1 MGQEVLKETI
11 AASAPDDQETRYC
24 VRAVSH
30 TFSSGSQSEISVLNN
45 VSFDVTS
52 HEFLS
57 IAGPSGCGKSTLLNI
72 MSGLLVP
79 TLGSVLLDGE
89 ILHGISKKIGY
100 VSQMDSLLP
109 WRTVLDNVTFGLE
122 FRNIKKKEA
131 RAVAMHLIAESGLSG
146 FENNYPHELSG
157 GMKKRVDIIRVLAID
172 PEVIIMD
179 EPFAALDVFTRELM
193 QEYILNIWKKTR
205 KAIIFVTHDLTE
217 AITLADRIVLM
228 SARPSTIKAQ
238 YDITLPRPRSALEI
252 RYNSTFIDLHRL
264 IWRDLKVEVE
274 RSRSV
279 VHCVE

>member
-1 MGQEVLKETI
+1 MGQEVLKDAI
-11 AASAPDDQETRYC
+11 LASASDEQELRFI

-30 TFSSGSQSEISVLNN
+30 TFSNGAQADIRVLNN
-45 VSFDVTS
+45 VSFDVAS

-57 IAGPSGCGKSTLLNI
+57 VVGPSGCGKSTLLNI
-72 MSGLLVP
+72 MSGLLMP
-79 TLGSVLLDGE
+79 TEGSVLLDGE
-89 ILHGISKKIGY
+89 ALRGISKKIGY

-122 FRNIKKKEA
+122 FRNVKKKEA
-131 RAVAMHLIAESGLSG
+131 RAIAMHLIAESGLSG

-193 QEYILNIWKKTR
+193 QEYILQIWKKTR

-217 AITLADRIVLM
+217 AITLADRLVLM

-238 YDITLPRPRSALEI
+238 YNILLPRPRSPLEI
-252 RYNSTFIDLHRL
+252 RYDTTFIDLHRL

-274 RSRSV
+274 RSRSG